1 MNKELLQQL
10 DFAELTEPLLNWYQ
24 ENKRDLPWRRD
35 REPYH
40 IWLSEI
46 MLQQTRVEAVR
57 GYYERFLK
65 ELPDIKSLAACPEE
79 KLLKLWEG
87 LGYYNRARN
96 LKKAAEK
103 IMEDYNG
110 SFPTSYE
117 EILALPGI
125 GSYTAGAVASI
136 AFSQPYPAV
145 DGNVLRVL
153 MRLGDDS
160 SDIGKAEV
168 KKGIEEILKENMP
181 SDPRSWNQALMELGA
196 LVCLPNGEPHCA
208 LCPWEKNCFARANRT
223 IGQRPVKSPKKAR
236 RIEKRSILL
245 LSDGERVLLHK
256 RPKKGL
262 LAGLYEFPNVEGWQE
277 KERLLAYAREL
288 GAGLLRIEE
297 LEEAKHIFTHV
308 EWRMKGYLLRIEEAA
323 EVGEKDYFYVDLK
336 ELETVYAIP
345 SAFRVYTDFAKKWI
359 ASRCDR

>member
-1 MNKELLQQL
+1 MSKELLQQL
-10 DFAELTEPLLNWYQ
+10 DFAKLTEPLLDWYQ
-24 ENKRDLPWRRD
+24 ENKRELLWRKD
-35 REPYH
+35 QEPYH

-57 GYYERFLK
+57 GYYARFLE
-65 ELPDIKSLAACPEE
+65 ELPDIKSLAECPEE

-103 IMEDYNG
+103 IMEEHGG
-110 SFPTSYE
+110 SFPSSYE

-125 GSYTAGAVASI
+125 GSYTAGAVSSI
-136 AFSQPYPAV
+136 AFSLPYPAV

-153 MRLGDDS
+153 MRVGDDP
-160 SDIGKAEV
+160 SDIAKAEV
-168 KKGIEEILKENMP
+168 KKETEKILKVNMP
-181 SDPRSWNQALMELGA
+181 SDPGSWNQALMELGA
-196 LVCLPNGEPHCA
+196 LVCLPNGEPHCS
-208 LCPWEKNCFARANRT
+208 LCPWKEICLAKANQR
-223 IGQRPVKSPKKAR
+223 ISQRPVKSPKKPR

-262 LAGLYEFPNVEGWQE
+262 LAGLYEFPNMEDWQE
-277 KERLLAYAREL
+277 EKVLLEYARGL
-288 GAGLLRIEE
+288 GAEVLRIEE

-308 EWRMKGYLLRIEEAA
+308 EWRMKGYLLRIEEAH
-323 EVGEKDYFYVDLK
+323 ELKGKDFLYVDLK
-336 ELETVYAIP
+336 ELETLYAIP
-345 SAFRVYTDFAKKWI
+345 SAFRAYTNFAKKWI
-359 ASRCDR
+359 RK

>member
-168 KKGIEEILKENMP
+168 KKGVEEILKENMP
-181 SDPRSWNQALMELGA
+181 SDPRS
-196 LVCLPNGEPHCA
+196 
-208 LCPWEKNCFARANRT
+208 
-223 IGQRPVKSPKKAR
+223 
-236 RIEKRSILL
+236 
-245 LSDGERVLLHK
+245 
-256 RPKKGL
+256 
-262 LAGLYEFPNVEGWQE
+262 
-277 KERLLAYAREL
+277 
-288 GAGLLRIEE
+288 
-297 LEEAKHIFTHV
+297 
-308 EWRMKGYLLRIEEAA
+308 
-323 EVGEKDYFYVDLK
+323 
-336 ELETVYAIP
+336 
-345 SAFRVYTDFAKKWI
+345 
-359 ASRCDR
+359 

>member
-1 MNKELLQQL
+1 MNKRLLQEL

-24 ENKRDLPWRRD
+24 ENKRELPWRRD
-35 REPYH
+35 QDPYH

-57 GYYERFLK
+57 GYYARFLE

-96 LKKAAEK
+96 LKKAAKK
-103 IMEDYNG
+103 IMEEHGGN
-110 SFPTSYE
+110 FPSSYE

-136 AFSQPYPAV
+136 AFSLPYPAV
-145 DGNVLRVL
+145 DGNVLRIL
-153 MRLGDDS
+153 MRAGDDS
-160 SDIGKAEV
+160 SDIAKAEV
-168 KKGIEEILKENMP
+168 KKGTEEILKENMP
-181 SDPRSWNQALMELGA
+181 SDPGSWNQALMELGA
-196 LVCLPNGEPHCA
+196 LVCLPNGEPHCPV
-208 LCPWEKNCFARANRT
+208 CPWGAFCLARKNET
-223 IGQRPVKSPKKAR
+223 IGQRPVKSPKKPR
-236 RIEKRSILL
+236 RIEKRSVLL
-245 LSDGERVLLHK
+245 VSDGERVLLHK

-262 LAGLYEFPNVEGWQE
+262 LAGLYEFPNMEEWQE
-277 KERLLAYAREL
+277 KDALLAYAREL
-288 GAGLLRIEE
+288 GAGVLRIEE

-308 EWRMKGYLLRIEEAA
+308 EWKMKGYLLRIEEAH
-323 EVGEKDYFYVDLK
+323 EVRKKDYFYADWK

-345 SAFRVYTDFAKKWI
+345 SAFRVYTNFAKNWI
-359 ASRCDR
+359 ASHYDR